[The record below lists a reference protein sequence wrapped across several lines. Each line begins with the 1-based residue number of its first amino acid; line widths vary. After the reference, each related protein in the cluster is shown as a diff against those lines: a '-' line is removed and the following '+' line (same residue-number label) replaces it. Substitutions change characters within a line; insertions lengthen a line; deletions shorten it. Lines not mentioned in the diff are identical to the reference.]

1 MPLTCCTSHIAK
13 SLVRTRFTDGATRA
27 PVGLHSGVS
36 PFNIANVASRRTQR
50 KQPESARDAYHHGN
64 LREELINVA
73 IEMIETSGV
82 SGFSMAEACRRLN
95 VTVAAPYRHFAD
107 RDALLT
113 AVAVRSCETLG
124 AMLVAARE
132 SESEPVEQMAKLA
145 RAYVQFAAEYPALFD
160 TMYAKEIFIPGN
172 VELGEAVRPIIES
185 FVLPA
190 QVLEG
195 DAVQVALRIV
205 VGVVAVAHG
214 YSAFLRAGS
223 FSGSDDSFRAA
234 ADNAM
239 LAARALVAGR
249 DELRAAH
256 RAPEMSV
263 AGWSAERWLEAARDA
278 LAQAIR

>member
-1 MPLTCCTSHIAK
+1 MPN
-13 SLVRTRFTDGATRA
+13 RRA
-27 PVGLHSGVS
+27 G
-36 PFNIANVASRRTQR
+36 R
-50 KQPESARDAYHHGN
+50 KLPENGREAYHHGN
-64 LREELINVA
+64 LRDALIDVA

-82 SGFSMAEACRRLN
+82 AGFSMAEACRRLN

-113 AVAVRSCETLG
+113 AVAVRSCDTLTKI
-124 AMLVAARE
+124 LQTAAQAE
-132 SESEPVEQMAKLA
+132 SDPVEQLAMLA
-145 RAYVQFAAEYPALFD
+145 RGYVQFAAQYPALFD

-190 QVLEG
+190 RSLEG
-195 DAVQVALRIV
+195 DSGQVTLRIV
-205 VGVVAVAHG
+205 VGVVAIAHG
-214 YSAFLRAGS
+214 YAAFLRAGS
-223 FSGSDDSFRAA
+223 FTGSDDSFRAA

-239 LAARALVAGR
+239 LAARALIAGR

-263 AGWSAERWLEAARDA
+263 AGWSADRWVKAAADA
-278 LAQAIR
+278 LAEAIR